1 MNRIVPWRGSRR
13 RDGTGS
19 NGPRWEV
26 LTQAGWAPFNNEIND
41 LLLSAAKD
49 GATSVEF
56 GRGKFQYQV
65 TFLGPRV
72 AQQCNLRTQQT
83 RQMRKV
89 DASEDPLSQHEPPK
103 IGKPRSRSA
112 SRDPGANPGD
122 EEHGLTSKR
131 STARSPPAK
140 ERPVREEL
148 WCMDSGRSFTGRT
161 LLCCA
166 AQAAA
171 RQRWQ
176 VHWAHQWRDFDDDL
190 QAKLENAARSKAP
203 EVFVTLGDQCYRIDL
218 LQMVQ
223 VNVKTGRK
231 RAVRCQLDAGG
242 TTTTSDTPRDPSC
255 SVAWPVLSVTRA
267 MSGISFD
274 CEPMRYQVFREG
286 AWKNMASDQAAV
298 INEHMARGESVFDI
312 EVRGFRYRVDM
323 NDFTQKNLES
333 GKVRSIRQLDAA
345 GIKTRLV
352 EETPAPEPG
361 RVTVAVA
368 ESSFRNFSGEK
379 NTLGEAEVVAR
390 WLERAKSLTSEVE
403 EAEALVKVAT
413 RRLFEQMSIAGTF
426 NGLARTRCVSR
437 DEWVHYWLLMPSASS
452 HHAFDIIQEVLRKL
466 VSSAGISVLSHFLKI
481 YQDADAES
489 GGHGEITPA
498 AMTKAC
504 AAHLQEFCPQGTV
517 VSKAKSS
524 RKPLFTG
531 AQRWI
536 ERREL
541 AGHTCD
547 EDQTFNYFEFVS
559 EFIGRTKIEVWV
571 HQYDISNGRAAWAAP
586 VLLGQQMEG
595 IWHTGIVVFGY
606 EYWYGGGIFESTPE
620 ETPFGTATKKL
631 FLGTTFCNRGE
642 LLEKLT
648 REFCREYTPE
658 NYDIL
663 THNCNNFSDDIA
675 MFLMNVHIPEEVRM
689 QPERVVNSIMARA
702 LRPILNS
709 WLGGF
714 TESVAGMKECRA
726 ADQARED
733 AAWAALQPGS
743 LVTLTRE
750 GLPPVT
756 AEILEKGEADC
767 AVWWW
772 EPAGHSG
779 LGRFMEAVGVSKMQV
794 TGLGCGTSRTKPR
807 KVARPDVIDNSEQ
820 GCCIA

>member
-1 MNRIVPWRGSRR
+1 MNRIVPWRVSR
-13 RDGTGS
+13 GKSGS

-65 TFLGPRV
+65 TFLGPKV
-72 AQQCNLRTQQT
+72 AEQCNLRTQQT
-83 RQMRKV
+83 RQMRKL
-89 DASEDPLSQHEPPK
+89 DACEDPTLNQPEPKNPNPR
-103 IGKPRSRSA
+103 PRSLTQPPPTHR
-112 SRDPGANPGD
+112 RD
-122 EEHGLTSKR
+122 EERGFPSK
-131 STARSPPAK
+131 SSAARSPKSNAQS
-140 ERPVREEL
+140 VREEL
-148 WCMDSGRSFTGRT
+148 WCSMEGTRNCTAGRT
-161 LLCCA
+161 LLCCV
-166 AQAAA
+166 AQSAA

-190 QAKLENAARSKAP
+190 QARLEKAARSKAT
-203 EVFVTLGDQCYRIDL
+203 EVFVSLGDQTYRIDL

-242 TTTTSDTPRDPSC
+242 AAPTLNAPRDATC
-255 SVAWPVLSVTRA
+255 SVAWPVLSITRA
-267 MSGISFD
+267 MSGISLDF
-274 CEPMRYQVFREG
+274 EPFRFQVFREG
-286 AWKNMASDQAAV
+286 AWKNMASDQAAS
-298 INEHMARGESVFDI
+298 IIEHMGRGESVFDI
-312 EVRGFRYRVDM
+312 EVRGFRYRIDM
-323 NDFTQKNLES
+323 NDFTQKNLDS
-333 GKVRSIRQLDAA
+333 GKVRSIRQLEDA
-345 GIKTRLV
+345 GIKPRMV
-352 EETPAPEPG
+352 EDSPPPEPEKL
-361 RVTVAVA
+361 TVAVL
-368 ESSFRNFSGEK
+368 ESSFRTFSGEK
-379 NTLGEAEVVAR
+379 SALGEAEVVAR
-390 WLERAKSLTSEVE
+390 WLERATILTNETE
-403 EAEALVKVAT
+403 EAEVLVRVAT
-413 RRLFEQMSIAGTF
+413 RRLFEQMTIAGTIS
-426 NGLARTRCVSR
+426 GLTRTRCVSR

-466 VSSAGISVLSHFLKI
+466 VSNAGVNVLSHFLKL
-481 YQDADAES
+481 YQEADAES

-504 AAHLQEFCPQGTV
+504 TAHLHEFCPHGNML
-517 VSKAKSS
+517 SKVKS

-531 AQRWI
+531 AQRWM
-536 ERREL
+536 ERREQ
-541 AGHTCD
+541 GGFQGD

-571 HQYDISNGRAAWAAP
+571 YQYDISNGRAAWAAP

-663 THNCNNFSDDIA
+663 THNCNNFTDDIA
-675 MFLMNVHIPEEVRM
+675 MFLMNVHIPDEVRM
-689 QPERVVNSIMARA
+689 QPEQVVNSIMARA

-743 LVTLTRE
+743 LVKLTRD

-756 AEILEKGEADC
+756 AEILEKSEADC

-772 EPAGHSG
+772 EPTGHSG

-794 TGLGCGTSRTKPR
+794 TGLGCSTSRSTPR
-807 KVARPDVIDNSEQ
+807 KVARLENTNNSDQ
-820 GCCIA
+820 SCCIA